1 LLFLRIERIVSGLF
15 CPGIQSLRIRCL
27 LLIFIFMSKVKTAF
41 FCQNCGYESTKW
53 VGKCPSCNEWNTFTE
68 EIIQKESSKSVTT
81 NWSSYNKNE
90 PTEKTVLLST
100 VSSSEEKRITTRDA
114 ELNRV
119 LGGGIVP
126 GSIVL
131 VAGEPGIGKSTLFL
145 QNGLQLSGIV
155 TLYISGEES
164 AQQIKMRADR
174 LNIGN
179 DNFYLLTE
187 TNTQT
192 IFQEIKKLEPQL
204 VIVDSIQTLQTPYI
218 ESSPGSISQIRECAA
233 ELQRFA
239 KETGTPVFLIGHITK
254 DGTIAGP
261 KILEHMV
268 DTVLQF
274 EGDRHYAYRILRTL
288 KNRFGSTAELGIY
301 EMTGDG
307 MRGVNN
313 PSEILITQ
321 KEDSLSGIS
330 IASTIEGMRPLLIE
344 VQALVTQSVYGTPQ
358 RTVSGFDLRR
368 LQLLLA
374 VLEKRGGFHFGVK
387 DVFLN
392 IAGGLKVEDPSIDLA
407 VLCALLSSYEDT
419 PLPMNICFAGEVGLS
434 GEIRAVNRIDQRI
447 AEAEKLGFEK
457 IILSKYNLPAGR
469 KSPTASL
476 KTTVNIEVIPVGKVE
491 EVYTLLF

>member
-1 LLFLRIERIVSGLF
+1 
-15 CPGIQSLRIRCL
+15 
-27 LLIFIFMSKVKTAF
+27 MSKLKTGF
-41 FCQNCGYESTKW
+41 FCQHCGYESAKW
-53 VGKCPSCNEWNTFTE
+53 VGKCPSCNQWNSFVE
-68 EIIQKESSKSVTT
+68 EIIQKDNNKTT
-81 NWSSYNKNE
+81 ANNWKEYN
-90 PTEKTVLLST
+90 TEKTARTVLLTSIN
-100 VSSSEEKRITTRDA
+100 SSEEKRIASLDS

-145 QNGLQLSGIV
+145 QIGLQLHDII

-174 LNIGN
+174 LNIKN

-192 IFQEIKKLEPQL
+192 IFQEIKKLRPQL
-204 VIVDSIQTLQTPYI
+204 IIVDSIQTLQTPFI
-218 ESSPGSISQIRECAA
+218 ESSPGSVSQIRETAS

-239 KETGTPVFLIGHITK
+239 KETNTPVFIIGHITK
-254 DGTIAGP
+254 EGNIAGP

-274 EGDRHYAYRILRTL
+274 EGDRNYAYRILRTL

-301 EMTGDG
+301 EMTSAG
-307 MRGVNN
+307 MRGVTN
-313 PSEILITQ
+313 PSELLITQ
-321 KEDSLSGIS
+321 KEEQLSGIA
-330 IASTIEGMRPLLIE
+330 IAASIEGMRPLLIE

-358 RTVSGFDLRR
+358 RTVTGFDLRR

-407 VLCALLSSYEDT
+407 VLCALLSSYTDNS
-419 PLPMNICFAGEVGLS
+419 LPMNICFAGEVGLS
-434 GEIRAVNRIDQRI
+434 GEIRAVNRIEQRI

-457 IILSKYNLPAGR
+457 IILSKYNQKGLG
-469 KSPTASL
+469 KQSF
-476 KTTVNIEVIPVGKVE
+476 NIEIVTVSKVE